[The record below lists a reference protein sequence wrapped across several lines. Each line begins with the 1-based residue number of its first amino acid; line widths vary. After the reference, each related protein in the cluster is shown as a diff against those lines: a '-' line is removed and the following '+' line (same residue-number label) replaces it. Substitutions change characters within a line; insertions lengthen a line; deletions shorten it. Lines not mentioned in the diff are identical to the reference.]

1 MMRKLILLI
10 IAMTLCS
17 WSYSQDTS
25 KVIITNEQLKTANII
40 FAEHSKYAQEIP
52 YLNEQIK
59 NLTLINN
66 SWAKTDSLRKHQ
78 LNYYNSVIVD
88 KNKSID
94 DLNKS
99 LKIKQNTI
107 NYGSIVGVLLLVC
120 LIIK

>member
-1 MMRKLILLI
+1 MMKKSILLI

-25 KVIITNEQLKTANII
+25 KVIITTEQLKTANII
-40 FAEHSKYAQEIP
+40 FAEHFKYSQEIP

-66 SWAKTDSLRKHQ
+66 SWVRTDSLRKQQ
-78 LNYYNSVIVD
+78 LNYYNSVIID
-88 KNKSID
+88 KDKSID

-107 NYGSIVGVLLLVC
+107 NCGGLIGVLLLVC
-120 LIIK
+120 LLIK